1 MKKRGKIT
9 LFIILSF
16 FIITGMTFVIKKYD
30 LNSFKDILENSQN
43 LEKTGVNVDVVNNPK
58 IDIMLTQKDSK
69 LDMTNFES
77 DVIAKLQDYGID
89 TTNVNIQTVDRA
101 MLSTNTSEA
110 STIFNKWGRIGV
122 AGNWQLTTYNGT
134 SVINNAVNTN
144 GATGFY
150 SNENYN
156 IKDAI
161 IEFDMR
167 TTDADND
174 ITGAFLRFNLTEDN
188 ATQTK
193 KKATTYLF
201 IDQMGTDFKMPNGLY
216 KLNNQTIPSTDSDTT
231 NGAGANMY
239 GGPVARSTSGWS
251 NKNTWIHYKFVVE
264 GNNIKI
270 FRKGA
275 LILDYTDTSDTP
287 ISKGSFGLLNWSQ
300 PAMYANFTVSYTV
313 FKEFENVLR
322 EPTWREN
329 AHHIVVNVDD
339 LVDETLT
346 GTNTIGEILT
356 RTLNDN
362 IHFIQWGTD
371 TNRSATEDFINKN
384 DEKGIFVTNDDYSN
398 CLEQTV
404 IYIKNLIEQQNKNKY
419 VIIGEDNNLSVQPE
433 SLKNDAISLDFPN
446 GRWLIR
452 HNYTYFAN
460 DLGQSTS
467 AGVYTKDLSCS
478 FDKPGEYEIYF
489 DDDLVKTVYAHRRP
503 VASFLLGMNDGA
515 ITIESNSFDLDSNE
529 NIGYGKGIAS
539 EKWYYKEINDTNW
552 IEGKITEF
560 DNAKTYVIKLE
571 VTDFQDETSYTT
583 KYIGTGSPVATFNYN
598 ADTITKYQNLV
609 VNDTSYDPAGYDITN
624 WTWTLKKDAVLIGT
638 YEEKIPSVLDF
649 NTDNLGVGAYTYSL
663 VVTNSQGQKSEA
675 YSKTFNVIED
685 TDAPEVVID
694 PTYCDWKKSQEV
706 SIKFKDADSGFRDF
720 KYAIDDVKETTED
733 TAWSENIAED
743 TYSLNIT
750 EEGQKYLHII
760 AYDNAGNLLERTV
773 GTYKIDYTKPNG
785 EYDIEEP
792 TESVRNAVINF
803 RGKDDLSGVKEII
816 LPDGSK
822 TEKTEIAYNVKR
834 SGKYVFKVIDRA
846 GNEETVE
853 VDIIVPTDGVEVIY
867 IDQVTGR
874 DLADREKIT
883 GVAGD
888 KYTTSAKEIE
898 GYELVK
904 VPENKDGEL
913 EVDGILVK
921 YEYRKLTKVTIKYID
936 ANTKAELIGKKEKIY
951 KEGENY
957 KTLPQDIEGYE
968 ISKVPYNQNGVVGTE
983 EIEVVYEYRVVTS
996 GVIVKYVDIYTNEIL
1011 AESEVIEG
1019 VENDSY
1025 NTKNK
1030 EIDGYELV
1038 KIPDNASGK
1047 MEFGTIEVIYEYRRV
1062 SGGVI
1067 VKYIDQVTKENIA
1080 EEERIDGLVNDNYT
1094 TKAKDVEGYRL
1105 VKESSNANGK
1115 LGENIEEVVYE
1126 YRKISKV
1133 TVKYIDEITREE
1145 ILDKTEIILLEG
1157 ESYETLPKDKSRYYV
1172 LTIEPEN
1179 KAGVIGKEDLEVIY
1193 EYRSISDGLLI
1204 KYIDKLTDE
1213 VIEEKVYD
1221 GGKEGDIIDLEEKT
1235 YNGYVLVESPEN
1247 NQITLTRELQEV
1259 RYYYKKEIKL
1269 DIKYIDENTGD
1280 ILDSEEK
1287 VGIEGEEY
1295 TTLERVF
1302 SNYELVKMPE
1312 NKDGIYSRNSKEVVY
1327 GYKKRSGG
1335 VIAKYIDKETG
1346 NILDEKEIL
1355 GFVNDIY
1362 ETEKLQFE
1370 KYKLMYIDG
1379 NVTGKMSENLTEVNY
1394 YYERKTCLVE
1404 IVYEDEEGN
1413 VVLKEAIKGKVD
1425 DKYKVEIRE
1434 IDGYEIIQVA
1444 ENAEGIYGLDKIIVK
1459 YIVKKIPDST
1469 SPDTS
1474 DINIYAYVAM
1484 IITSLVII
1492 KKVYKFSK
1500 K

>member
-1 MKKRGKIT
+1 MKKNKKIL

-16 FIITGMTFVIKKYD
+16 FTIAGLTCIVKKVD
-30 LNSFKDILENSQN
+30 LNIFRANENSSQN
-43 LEKTGVNVDVVNNPK
+43 LETSKVSVNVINNPK
-58 IDIMLTQKDSK
+58 VDIMVTQKDSE
-69 LDMTNFES
+69 LDMTNFDT
-77 DVIAKLQDYGID
+77 DVISRLQDYGID
-89 TTNVNIQTVDRA
+89 TTNINIQTVKRDIV
-101 MLSTNTSEA
+101 STNATDA
-110 STIFNKWGRIGV
+110 SVIFNKWGRIGFPGQWSIV
-122 AGNWQLTTYNGT
+122 KTNN
-134 SVINNAVNTN
+134 INTIQNAENTN
-144 GATGFY
+144 DYTGFY
-150 SNENYN
+150 YPDNYEYRD
-156 IKDAI
+156 IVM
-161 IEFDMR
+161 EFDNR
-167 TTDADND
+167 STDADDD
-174 ITGAFLRFNLTEDN
+174 IMGCMIRFNL
-188 ATQTK
+188 
-193 KKATTYLF
+193 
-201 IDQMGTDFKMPNGLY
+201 
-216 KLNNQTIPSTDSDTT
+216 NNDSTDSKAKTCTTYVFALDKHDTSGKGIG
-231 NGAGANMY
+231 NGAFNGLLKITNSKFSHVPANIEVLQSI
-239 GGPVARSTSGWS
+239 PKVTWTR
-251 NKNTWIHYKFVVE
+251 NTWAHYKIEVK
-264 GNNIKI
+264 GNNIKVYQNSNLVI
-270 FRKGA
+270 
-275 LILDYTDTSDTP
+275 DYTDTSDTA
-287 ISKGSFGLLNWSQ
+287 IKSGSYGFFSYSQAYSQYRNFVLVASDTKAFKDVLL
-300 PAMYANFTVSYTV
+300 
-313 FKEFENVLR
+313 
-322 EPTWREN
+322 EPSWRED
-329 AHHIVVNVDD
+329 AYHVVVNVDD
-339 LVDETLT
+339 TIDETLT
-346 GTNTIGEILT
+346 GSDTIGEIIS
-356 RTLNDN
+356 RTLNDD

-371 TNRSATEDFINKN
+371 TNKEEIENFLIKN
-384 DEKGIFVTNDDYSN
+384 DNKGLFTKNDDYN
-398 CLEQTV
+398 TAVDKTV
-404 IYIKNLIEQQNKNKY
+404 EYIKNLIENSGNENY
-419 VIIGEDNNLSVQPE
+419 VIVGEDNNLSVQPE
-433 SLKNDAISLDFPN
+433 TLKNDAISVDFPN

-452 HNYTYFAN
+452 HNYTYFTN

-478 FDKPGEYEIYF
+478 FDKPGEYKIYF

-503 VASFLLGMNDGA
+503 VASFLVNISEGNV
-515 ITIESNSFDLDSNE
+515 EVNSNSFDLDSNE
-529 NIGYGKGIAS
+529 DIGYGRGIS
-539 EKWYYKEINDTNW
+539 NEKWYYKEVNDTNW
-552 IEGKITEF
+552 TEGKITEF
-560 DNAKTYVIKLE
+560 DNTKIYVIKLE
-571 VTDFQDETSYTT
+571 VTDFQEVTSYTT
-583 KYIGTGSPVATFNYN
+583 KYIGTGIPVATFNYN
-598 ADTITKYQNLV
+598 SDTITKYQELV
-609 VNDTSYDPAGYDITN
+609 VNDTSYDPSGYDIVN
-624 WTWTLKKDAVLIGT
+624 WSWVLRKGSAVLGT
-638 YEEKIPSVLDF
+638 YNEKVPTILNF
-649 NTDNLGVGAYTYSL
+649 NSDALGVGDYSYSL
-663 VVTNSQGQKSEA
+663 VVTNSQGQKSES
-675 YSKTFNVIED
+675 YSKTFKVIDD

-1067 VKYIDQVTKENIA
+1067 VKYIDQVTKENIL
-1080 EEERIDGLVNDNYT
+1080 EEEIINGLVNDNYT

-1115 LGENIEEVVYE
+1115 LGEDVEEVVYE

-1145 ILDKTEIILLEG
+1145 ILDRTEIILLEG
-1157 ESYETLPKDKSRYYV
+1157 ESYKTLPKDKSRYYV

-1193 EYRSISDGLLI
+1193 EYRSISEGLLV

-1247 NQITLTRELQEV
+1247 NQVTLTRDLQEV

-1269 DIKYIDENTGD
+1269 EVKYVDINTRD
-1280 ILDSEEK
+1280 ILDKEEK
-1287 VGIEGEEY
+1287 VGIEGENY
-1295 TTLERVF
+1295 TTTAKLF
-1302 SNYELVKMPE
+1302 NGYELVKIPE
-1312 NKDGIYSRNSKEVVY
+1312 NKDGIYSRNVKEVVY
-1327 GYKKRSGG
+1327 GYKKKSGG
-1335 VIAKYIDKETG
+1335 VTVKYIDKETG
-1346 NILDEKEIL
+1346 DILDQRNL
-1355 GFVNDIY
+1355 SGFVNDIY